1 MLADWLASKLARWL
15 LPCWNS
21 ITTRQNTRRDGFL
34 FGKHCPVVRSDLT
47 VMTMKLFLCRT
58 CQGFHLFTFHGGQLP
73 TYFVA
78 QL

>member
-1 MLADWLASKLARWL
+1 MGSYSA
-15 LPCWNS
+15 N
-21 ITTRQNTRRDGFL
+21 IVQF
-34 FGKHCPVVRSDLT
+34 VRSDLT